1 MFDAL
6 GAVRVSVLMPAYNA
20 ERYLLQSIQSVLG
33 QTYEDF
39 ELLVVDDCSTDRTPD
54 ILASI
59 QDRRLRV
66 IRNEHNLGIVG
77 ALNRAMEHA
86 HGGYIARIDADDFC
100 LPTRFAK
107 QVAYL
112 DAHPGIVLLGT
123 ETFILEDG
131 RVRHERQRGDA
142 DPLVVR
148 WRSLVSNPIGH
159 PTMMFRAE
167 AAARLG
173 TYLREDYK
181 YAEDFDFSHRLLGV
195 GDLAVLPEN
204 LIVYRQH
211 RNNLTRTR
219 RDEMIAKA
227 AAVLTRAYEA
237 LLGEESAADAR
248 LVAMHLMA
256 GEPIRNL
263 AAFERLGGLLDRLV
277 SAFLAA
283 HAPGEERSARVI
295 AHAGSLWWTA
305 VQASLRAG
313 LVVPA
318 ALGHDRFRW
327 SRETRP
333 ALSRLARSAASGL
346 VRGGLGTLR
355 RRAAAPALPAPG
367 ADARLEDPPS
377 LYAVLEFP
385 AGPGARAALD
395 RAQAICDKFGLR
407 PIYLVDSTA
416 MGEEADA
423 LRGLLDRHACALGV
437 RRVNGSDAQALRAL
451 VDAAGQTFHVTP
463 LLLKEATGE
472 AAAPLD
478 GAALVVDLGDPAS
491 ARTAGT
497 DPVTLL
503 PETTASK
510 DLIRVVRTAA
520 RRGCR
525 TFTLRCGL
533 ASEGAA
539 LRRIEAVCRF
549 FFETSGGLPGNPA
562 DLVPQGMRERLWP
575 AQEHTEQRAGRSTVP
590 GGAQMAET
598 QPDGAGP

>member
-1 MFDAL
+1 MFDAP
-6 GAVRVSVLMPAYNA
+6 GAARVSVLMPAYNA
-20 ERYLLQSIQSVLG
+20 ERYLLQSVQSVLG
-33 QTYEDF
+33 QTFEDF

-66 IRNEHNLGIVG
+66 IRNERNLGIVG

-86 HGGYIARIDADDFC
+86 QGGYIARIDADDFC

-107 QVAYL
+107 QIAYL
-112 DAHPGIVLLGT
+112 DAHPDIVLLGT

-167 AAARLG
+167 AVTRLG

-237 LLGEESAADAR
+237 LLGEESAADAH
-248 LVAMHLMA
+248 LVALHLMA
-256 GEPIRNL
+256 GEPIRSL
-263 AAFERLGGLLDRLV
+263 AAFERLGDLLDRLV

-283 HAPGEERSARVI
+283 HAPGEDRSARVI

-318 ALGHDRFRW
+318 TLGHDRFRW
-327 SRETRP
+327 NRETRP

-346 VRGGLGTLR
+346 VHGGLAKLR
-355 RRAAAPALPAPG
+355 RRAATAFPASPTPG
-367 ADARLEDPPS
+367 ADARREDPPS
-377 LYAVLEFP
+377 LYAVLEYP
-385 AGPGARAALD
+385 AGTVTRAALD
-395 RAQAICDKFGLR
+395 RAQAIFDAFGLR
-407 PIYLVDSTA
+407 PIYLVDGTA
-416 MGEEADA
+416 LGEGTDA
-423 LRGLLDRHACALGV
+423 LRRLLDRHACALGV
-437 RRVNGSDAQALRAL
+437 RRADEPATQALRAL
-451 VDAAGQTFHVTP
+451 VDATGRTFHVTP
-463 LLLKEATGE
+463 LLLKEGTGE
-472 AAAPLD
+472 TAAQLD
-478 GAALVVDLGDPAS
+478 GTAFVVDLGNPAS
-491 ARTAGT
+491 TRAAGAG
-497 DPVTLL
+497 PVALL
-503 PETTASK
+503 PENITSK

-525 TFTLRCGL
+525 TFTLRCSL
-533 ASEGAA
+533 ASGSMVPQ
-539 LRRIEAVCRF
+539 RIEAVCRF
-549 FFETSGGLPGNPA
+549 FFEASGGLPGNPA
-562 DLVPQGMRERLWP
+562 DLVPQGRRQHLWP
-575 AQEHTEQRAGRSTVP
+575 ASERAGRLTVP
-590 GGAQMAET
+590 DGAQLAET
-598 QPDGAGP
+598 QPDDAGT